1 MKTLLVILLLLAA
14 VVWGYQNPDKVEE
27 YYKAGTDQI
36 RTLFFPEEAKVAAV
50 FSYDPPP
57 EGIYYTREIIYA
69 TTASGQRV
77 IGTGSQVRKVGE
89 GHERVMVDYKG
100 ERIIVELAKLTR
112 EPREINELKRR
123 GMAEVAEA
131 TSKQVRSLDNQLE
144 ALERKIEQ
152 HQAELASAEKRE
164 QTEKAKGRVVSS
176 MVTSSAFIRNQL
188 VSLETQ
194 RATLRQKRGAV
205 MVRE

>member
-1 MKTLLVILLLLAA
+1 MKTLLVILILLAA
-14 VVWGYQNPDKVEE
+14 VVWGYKNPDQVED
-27 YYKAGTDQI
+27 YYKAGTDQV
-36 RTLFFPEEAKVAAV
+36 RAWFFPEEAQVAAV

-57 EGIYYTREIIYA
+57 EGIYYTREVIYA

-77 IGTGSQVRKVGE
+77 IGTGSQVRKIGE
-89 GHERVMVDYKG
+89 GNERIMVDYKG

-123 GMAEVAEA
+123 GMAEIAEA
-131 TSKQVRSLDNQLE
+131 NSKQVRSLDNQLE
-144 ALERKIEQ
+144 ALDRKIDQ
-152 HQAELASAEKRE
+152 HKAELAAAEKRE
-164 QTEKAKGRVVSS
+164 QIEKARGRVVSS

-205 MVRE
+205 IVNE